1 MMDTNVF
8 LIILLATVMH
18 AVWNGMVK
26 KHPDKVVAVSGI
38 VFGHVPASIIA
49 IILLPAPSVD
59 CIPYII
65 ASALIHQGYNWYLL
79 SSYKIGDLTQVY
91 PIARGFGPLVATI
104 ISILILG
111 LVLDNLIILSI
122 CLICLGIMILGIFN
136 QPSKKNSKIIQYSL
150 FTGFFIGLYSLVDG
164 YGARVSLS
172 AITYM
177 SWSFIL
183 IAFLF
188 PIVLKIKKQE
198 NIFKNVMSRGKQI
211 FWVGGTLSYIIYI
224 IVVWGFTK
232 APIPMVGALRET
244 SIFFSIFIGYFFL
257 KEKITPKKI
266 FTIILILVGAAGLK
280 LF

>member
-49 IILLPAPSVD
+49 IILLPAPSVG

-122 CLICLGIMILGIFN
+122 CLICLGIMILGIFD

-150 FTGFFIGLYSLVDG
+150 FTGFFIGLYSIVDG
-164 YGARVSLS
+164 HGARVSLS

-257 KEKITPKKI
+257 KEKITSKKI
-266 FTIILILVGAAGLK
+266 FTIILILVGVVGLK

>member
-79 SSYKIGDLTQVY
+79 SSYKIGDLTKVY

-122 CLICLGIMILGIFN
+122 CLICLGIMILGIFD
-136 QPSKKNSKIIQYSL
+136 QTGKKNSKIIQYSI

-183 IAFLF
+183 IA
-188 PIVLKIKKQE
+188 
-198 NIFKNVMSRGKQI
+198 
-211 FWVGGTLSYIIYI
+211 
-224 IVVWGFTK
+224 
-232 APIPMVGALRET
+232 
-244 SIFFSIFIGYFFL
+244 IFISNSFESQKTRKY
-257 KEKITPKKI
+257 I
-266 FTIILILVGAAGLK
+266 
-280 LF
+280 

>member
-1 MMDTNVF
+1 MDNNVF
-8 LIILLATVMH
+8 LIILLATIMH

-26 KHPDKVVAVSGI
+26 KHSDKVVAVSAI

-49 IILLPAPSVD
+49 IILLPAPSLD

-79 SSYKIGDLTQVY
+79 SSYKIGDLTKVY

-111 LVLDNLIILSI
+111 LVLDNIIILSI
-122 CLICLGIMILGIFN
+122 CLISLGIMILGIFD
-136 QPSKKNSKIIQYSL
+136 QTSKNNSKIIQYSL

-183 IAFLF
+183 IAIFF
-188 PIVLKIKKQE
+188 PIVLKFKKQE
-198 NIFKNVMSRGKQI
+198 NILTNVMDRGKQI
-211 FWVGGTLSYIIYI
+211 FMVGGTLSYIIYM

-244 SIFFSIFIGYFFL
+244 SIFFSIFIGYLFL
-257 KEKITPKKI
+257 KEKITLIKI
-266 FTIILILVGAAGLK
+266 FCIILILIGVVGLK

>member
-49 IILLPAPSVD
+49 IILLPAPSTD

-65 ASALIHQGYNWYLL
+65 ASSLIHQGYNWYLL

-136 QPSKKNSKIIQYSL
+136 QPSKKNLKIIQYSL

-164 YGARVSLS
+164 YGARVSQS

-257 KEKITPKKI
+257 KEKITSKKI
-266 FTIILILVGAAGLK
+266 FTIILILVGVAGLK

>member
-244 SIFFSIFIGYFFL
+244 SIFFSIFIGYIFL
-257 KEKITPKKI
+257 KEKITSKKI
-266 FTIILILVGAAGLK
+266 FTIILILVGVVGLK

>member
-164 YGARVSLS
+164 HGARVSLS

-257 KEKITPKKI
+257 KEKITSKKI
-266 FTIILILVGAAGLK
+266 FTIILILVGVVGLK

>member
-1 MMDTNVF
+1 MDNNVF
-8 LIILLATVMH
+8 LIILLATIMH

-26 KHPDKVVAVSGI
+26 KHSDKVVAVSAI

-49 IILLPAPSVD
+49 IILLPAPSLD

-79 SSYKIGDLTQVY
+79 SSYKIGDLTKVY

-111 LVLDNLIILSI
+111 LVLDNIIILSI
-122 CLICLGIMILGIFN
+122 CLISLGIMILGIFD
-136 QPSKKNSKIIQYSL
+136 QTSKKNSKIIQYSL
-150 FTGFFIGLYSLVDG
+150 FTGFFIGLYSLIDG

-172 AITYM
+172 AFTYI

-183 IAFLF
+183 NAILF
-188 PIVLKIKKQE
+188 SLILKIKKHD
-198 NIFKNVMSRGKQI
+198 NIFKKIRTKGKQI
-211 FWVGGTLSYIIYI
+211 FWVGGTLSFAIYG
-224 IVVWGFTK
+224 IVVWAFTK
-232 APIPMVGALRET
+232 APIPMVGTLRET

-257 KEKITPKKI
+257 KEKITSVKI
-266 FTIILILVGAAGLK
+266 VSIILILVGVIGLK
-280 LF
+280 IF

>member
-1 MMDTNVF
+1 MIDTNVF

-232 APIPMVGALRET
+232 APIHMVGALRET
-244 SIFFSIFIGYFFL
+244 SIFFSIYIGYFFL
-257 KEKITPKKI
+257 KEKITSKKI
-266 FTIILILVGAAGLK
+266 FTIILILVGVVGLK